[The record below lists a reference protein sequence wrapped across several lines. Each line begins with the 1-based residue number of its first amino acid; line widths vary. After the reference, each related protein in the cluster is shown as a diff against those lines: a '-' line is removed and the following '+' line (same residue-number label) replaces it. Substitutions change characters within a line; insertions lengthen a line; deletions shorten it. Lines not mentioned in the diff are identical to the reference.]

1 MPRKNNKRVGEDGK
15 TYIIPEEEEDD
26 EIREED
32 LSDDEEAR
40 RRRRRRKNGEDVPA
54 RKKILSDEYAPNS
67 IKKLRA
73 CVYCKLVLCTEQWRK
88 NMMCPNCED
97 SRGLQD
103 TTDCFESLISL
114 ILPRKSWVAEWQQMK
129 DMIPGVYAMA
139 ISQSSEEP
147 MGRGQDEEEMD
158 EEDENEQS
166 SFVEPLSS
174 SKTSHFIQTKM
185 EKGPK
190 SSFKHEK

>member
-67 IKKLRA
+67 AKDREHNLLKLSVWNPCARSRLTSRA
-73 CVYCKLVLCTEQWRK
+73 QA
-88 NMMCPNCED
+88 
-97 SRGLQD
+97 RG
-103 TTDCFESLISL
+103 
-114 ILPRKSWVAEWQQMK
+114 
-129 DMIPGVYAMA
+129 
-139 ISQSSEEP
+139 
-147 MGRGQDEEEMD
+147 
-158 EEDENEQS
+158 
-166 SFVEPLSS
+166 
-174 SKTSHFIQTKM
+174 TK
-185 EKGPK
+185 
-190 SSFKHEK
+190 